1 MRATLIFSIV
11 IVAML
16 LVFTHQV
23 PAAAIANDMK
33 KVYKKRLTVDAE
45 AGGVAV
51 AADAS
56 LGDAVDID
64 ATIQH

>member
-1 MRATLIFSIV
+1 MRATLILSIV

-33 KVYKKRLTVDAE
+33 KVYKKQLTVDAE
-45 AGGVAV
+45 AVGVAV

-56 LGDAVDID
+56 LGDGVDID

>member
-1 MRATLIFSIV
+1 
-11 IVAML
+11 ML
-16 LVFTHQV
+16 LVFAHQV
-23 PAAAIANDMK
+23 PAAATANDMK
-33 KVYKKRLTVDAE
+33 KVYKKRLTVGAE

-56 LGDAVDID
+56 LGDGVDID

>member
-1 MRATLIFSIV
+1 MRSVLIFTIA
-11 IVAML
+11 IATML

-23 PAAAIANDMK
+23 PAAANANDMK
-33 KVYKKRLTVDAE
+33 KVYKKRLTVGGE
-45 AGGVAV
+45 AGDVTV

-56 LGDAVDID
+56 LGDGVDVD